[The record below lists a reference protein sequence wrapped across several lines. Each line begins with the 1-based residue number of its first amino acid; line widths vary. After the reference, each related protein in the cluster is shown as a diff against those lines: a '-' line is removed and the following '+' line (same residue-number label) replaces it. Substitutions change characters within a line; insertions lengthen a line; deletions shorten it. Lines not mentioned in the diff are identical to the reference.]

1 MVLAIRCCAQ
11 FGASGI
17 QSAANL
23 TAYGFKYCDPANPN
37 NVTNLG
43 LLHDNK
49 VYNPDGKMTVQC
61 GSKLLTEEQFQTT
74 GADKGTTVG
83 VTPSDSVI
91 IGWAK
96 ALLLPLSGQ
105 HFGQ

>member
-1 MVLAIRCCAQ
+1 MSKLGLQVYQEGLCCRVNSDCQDGSHIDAY
-11 FGASGI
+11 FKNTCI

-49 VYNPDGKMTVQC
+49 VYNPDGKMMH
-61 GSKLLTEEQFQTT
+61 
-74 GADKGTTVG
+74 
-83 VTPSDSVI
+83 DSSLAGLV
-91 IGWAK
+91 
-96 ALLLPLSGQ
+96 P
-105 HFGQ
+105 